1 MTEFTFTVSG
11 TDVFPGGVA
20 RPAALAR
27 YMQLVAGEDSAA
39 NGAGYPEM
47 RAHDCVFVLSKLAM
61 HFHCPIRSGDTVT
74 LRTFNNRING
84 IYFEREFEFFRG
96 GSEVA
101 HATTLWALISYS
113 ARVPLRPRTLFA
125 AIPEE
130 KRPTATLDVPH
141 SVDTK
146 GVFPCGERVARLSD
160 LDENDHINNCVYF
173 DIAVDSTDF
182 NGKTEA
188 ITDFHMLYR
197 REARRGDVIKL
208 SALHSA
214 EGYTVSGRN
223 ETAGTPCFDAFF
235 AVKKL

>member
-84 IYFEREFEFFRG
+84 IYFER
-96 GSEVA
+96 
-101 HATTLWALISYS
+101 
-113 ARVPLRPRTLFA
+113 
-125 AIPEE
+125 
-130 KRPTATLDVPH
+130 
-141 SVDTK
+141 
-146 GVFPCGERVARLSD
+146 
-160 LDENDHINNCVYF
+160 
-173 DIAVDSTDF
+173 
-182 NGKTEA
+182 
-188 ITDFHMLYR
+188 
-197 REARRGDVIKL
+197 
-208 SALHSA
+208 
-214 EGYTVSGRN
+214 
-223 ETAGTPCFDAFF
+223 
-235 AVKKL
+235 

>member
-1 MTEFTFTVSG
+1 MTEYTFTVSG
-11 TDVFPGGVA
+11 TDVFPGGIA

-27 YMQLVAGEDSAA
+27 YMQLVAGKDCDSH
-39 NGAGYPEM
+39 GASYADM

-61 HFHCPIRSGDTVT
+61 HFHCPICSGDTIT

-125 AIPEE
+125 PIPEE
-130 KRPTATLDVPH
+130 NRPTATLDVPH
-141 SVDTK
+141 SIDTK
-146 GVFPCGERVARLSD
+146 GVLPCGERVARLSD

-173 DIAVDSTDF
+173 DIAADSTDF
-182 NGKTEA
+182 DGKTEM
-188 ITDFHMLYR
+188 ITDFYMLYR
-197 REARRGDVIKL
+197 REARRGDVIEL
-208 SALHSA
+208 SALH
-214 EGYTVSGRN
+214 EGNTYTVSGRN
-223 ETAGTPCFDAFF
+223 ETTAHPCFDAFF
-235 AVKKL
+235 TVEKL

>member
-1 MTEFTFTVSG
+1 
-11 TDVFPGGVA
+11 
-20 RPAALAR
+20 
-27 YMQLVAGEDSAA
+27 
-39 NGAGYPEM
+39 M

-141 SVDTK
+141 SVD
-146 GVFPCGERVARLSD
+146 
-160 LDENDHINNCVYF
+160 ENDHINNCVYF

-182 NGKTEA
+182 DGKTEA